1 MEEIKTDKEFKHP
14 EGKIKLLNG
23 NILDCYPLEQSQVK
37 VDNELALDTTGIYMS
52 VDKKPTLPME
62 ETDER
67 KEIDRKAFIENAFLF
82 IENRDRILS
91 DSRMFLCPIPI
102 SSGLAYTGTSGFRL
116 PTLGIYL
123 EWWEHCAN
131 ANMMEKDGKKWLVY
145 HLAGSPLSGSN
156 RCGIVNRKGETKTQK
171 MFGFFDLWTTF
182 QKINCRYDEA
192 KSKYRAYS
200 LREVLD
206 IFQKEGRTVVYKKD
220 IYIYFLEQENKNLRQ
235 EVENRKNYAFHIYQR
250 YRDYMLNSKRAEL
263 KAFFAEYQT
272 KSEKMTNLLRE
283 IHRKRMVLR
292 KQMHEGVID
301 NLQYQRLWMPVN
313 KQKNG
318 IMAEVIR
325 FERDT
330 LRGMFPDFTVSVS
343 DVKQFLE
350 ETDNGRK

>member
-1 MEEIKTDKEFKHP
+1 MKYKELNHP
-14 EGKIKLLNG
+14 EGKIQLLNG
-23 NILDCYPLEQSQVK
+23 NVLDCYPLEQPQVE
-37 VDNELALDTTGIYMS
+37 VDNELALDTTGMYLS
-52 VDKKPTLPME
+52 VGKKLSTPTD

-67 KEIDRKAFIENAFLF
+67 KEIDRKAFLENAFLF
-82 IENRDRILS
+82 LENRERILS
-91 DSRMFLCPIPI
+91 DSRMFLCPVPVA
-102 SSGLAYTGTSGFRL
+102 SGLAFTGTSGFRH

-131 ANMMEKDGKKWLVY
+131 ANIMEKDGKKWLVY

-156 RCGIVNRKGETKTQK
+156 RCGIVNRKGETKPQK
-171 MFGFFDLWTTF
+171 IFGFFDLWTTF

-220 IYIYFLEQENKNLRQ
+220 IYIYFWEQENKKLRQ

-250 YRDYMLNSKRAEL
+250 YRDYMLYSKRAEL
-263 KAFFAEYQT
+263 EAFFTEYQN
-272 KSEKMTNLLRE
+272 KSEEMTNQLRE
-283 IHRKRMVLR
+283 IHRKRMGLR
-292 KQMHEGVID
+292 KQMREGVID
-301 NLQYQRLWMPVN
+301 NLQYQRLWMPIN
-313 KQKNG
+313 KEKKE